1 MHLILELEFKFYSFY
16 MSVCSCVYGNNTFI
30 FASSIT

>member
-1 MHLILELEFKFYSFY
+1 MLELEFGYYSFD
-16 MSVCSCVYGNNTFI
+16 MSVYSCVYGNYTFI